1 MPVDRRGDAIASSG
15 EILMRFRTALA
26 SLAAPCCAAPDTAK
40 AAGSMTLCL
49 QASFS
54 QACCKAEE
62 AKGGFNGDG
71 ADASARRWNSLAMC
85 KSGSAQKT
93 KR

>member
-1 MPVDRRGDAIASSG
+1 MK
-15 EILMRFRTALA
+15 L
-26 SLAAPCCAAPDTAK
+26 LAALLLTAASIGAAD
-40 AAGSMTLCL
+40 AAGSMALCL
-49 QASFS
+49 QAGFS

-85 KSGSAQKT
+85 KSRAAGKP
-93 KR
+93 K

>member
-1 MPVDRRGDAIASSG
+1 MGVK
-15 EILMRFRTALA
+15 ILFFVAAGLVAAGSALSFGPA
-26 SLAAPCCAAPDTAK
+26 N
-40 AAGSMTLCL
+40 AAGSMALCL
-49 QASFS
+49 QAGFS

-85 KSGSAQKT
+85 KSRSEGKP
-93 KR
+93 K

>member
-1 MPVDRRGDAIASSG
+1 
-15 EILMRFRTALA
+15 MRFRTALLVA
-26 SLAAPCCAAPDTAK
+26 SLVAPWCAAPDTAR

-49 QASFS
+49 QAGFS

-71 ADASARRWNSLAMC
+71 ADATARRWNSLAMC
-85 KSGSAQKT
+85 KSGSAQKI